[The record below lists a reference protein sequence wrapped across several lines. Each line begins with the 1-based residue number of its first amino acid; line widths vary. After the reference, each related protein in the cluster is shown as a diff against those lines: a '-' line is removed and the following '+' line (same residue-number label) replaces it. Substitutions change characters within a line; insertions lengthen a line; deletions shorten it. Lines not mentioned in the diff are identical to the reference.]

1 MLEPGT
7 TVDFDR
13 EFTDRAR
20 ELLKQRGLRMTMLF
34 AQSLNGVI
42 GDQGKLL
49 WHIPEDLKM
58 FKATTM
64 DGTLVM
70 GRLTYESIIASFGR
84 PLPGRTTIV
93 VSSQML
99 ENLPEGVIL
108 AHTPL
113 SALEKAP
120 ADKTI
125 HIVGG
130 ARIYNTYLHAADELY
145 VTLVKE
151 LYAGDAIFDV
161 FPLLS
166 PEMWQIAEVRELTEQ
181 ATLFQIQR
189 KAT

>member
-13 EFTDRAR
+13 EFTERAR
-20 ELLKQRGLRMTMLF
+20 DLLRERKLRMNMLF

-42 GDQGKLL
+42 GDQGKLI

-64 DGTLVM
+64 DGTLIM
-70 GRLTYESIIASFGR
+70 GRLTFESIMASFGR
-84 PLPGRTTIV
+84 PLPGRTTIL

-99 ENLPEGVIL
+99 SNLPEGVLL

-113 SALEKAP
+113 SALEMAP

-151 LYAGDAIFDV
+151 LHQGDAVFDV

-166 PEMWQIAEVRELTEQ
+166 PELWQIAEIRELTPG
-181 ATLFQIQR
+181 ATLFRITR
-189 KAT
+189 RAA